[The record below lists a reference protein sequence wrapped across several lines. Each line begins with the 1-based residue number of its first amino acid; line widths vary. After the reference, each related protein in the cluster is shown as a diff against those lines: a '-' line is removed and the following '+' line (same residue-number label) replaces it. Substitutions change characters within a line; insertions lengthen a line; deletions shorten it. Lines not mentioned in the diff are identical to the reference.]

1 MGYAGSVFMG
11 IGKPSPH
18 CQRNHLL
25 VSNRRLK
32 WPPGCGDTVGA
43 PMFQSII
50 FAIILYLTPSLL
62 LVALLTCRE
71 GFSTRDQQ
79 QDYLFDE
86 ELRPSRER

>member
-1 MGYAGSVFMG
+1 MPAVSLWGSVSPRHIVNEITCSFP
-11 IGKPSPH
+11 IGG
-18 CQRNHLL
+18 LDG
-25 VSNRRLK
+25 RR
-32 WPPGCGDTVGA
+32 GVGA